1 MGAAISVRNV
11 SKSYSLNQGG
21 RFVAL
26 GNVSFEVRPGE
37 FLVLVG
43 PSGCGK
49 TTLLDLIDGLSLADG
64 GSILIDC
71 VPVKGPGLD
80 RGIVFQQ
87 YALFPWKTAKGNIE
101 FGLEARGVPKAE
113 RAARAAHFL
122 DLVDLADFGDRYP
135 HQLSGGMK
143 QRIAIARALSY
154 DPEVLLMDEPFAALD
169 ALTRGTLQHDL
180 LALAE
185 ELQFTLVFVTHS
197 IDEAILIG
205 TRLHLL
211 SAHPGRTITTFDTS
225 GIGAAQLGSPQFR
238 ALSEEIRHT
247 LFGRRSGAAA

>member
-64 GSILIDC
+64 GSILIDG

-205 TRLHLL
+205 TRLHML
-211 SAHPGRTITTFDTS
+211 SAHHGRTITTFDTS